1 MQNQQTKGGVAFM
14 QSQKEQLKGLI
25 FDIQGY
31 SVHDGP
37 GCRTL
42 IFLSGCP
49 LRCDW
54 CANPEG
60 QELKQQVMYQAQKCK
75 YYAHNCRRCIYACPC
90 FAIIESD
97 DPERPVKLDREKC
110 QKCTTYECTK
120 ACIHESLVLSG
131 KWMTVDEL
139 MAIIDRDRRFWGKDG
154 GVTFGG
160 GEPFMQKEF
169 LFAVLKKCK
178 EAYIHTAIET
188 SAYVDTQSFL
198 KAFDYLN
205 FAFVDIKHM
214 DTEKHRE
221 VTGVGNELILKNVEA
236 LANSDWPGTLVI
248 RIPIIEGFN
257 NSYENIIAT
266 AEFLKKVGLDI
277 VNILP
282 FHRLG
287 DSKYTQLGKSYKYSD
302 CESPPREVLERIQQI
317 FHSYN
322 IGCFI
327 GSDTPF

>member
-1 MQNQQTKGGVAFM
+1 MG
-14 QSQKEQLKGLI
+14 ELKGLV

-60 QELKQQVMYQAQKCK
+60 QELKERMRYREQKCK
-75 YYAHNCRRCIYACPC
+75 YNERNCRRCISACPKG
-90 FAIIESD
+90 AITETG
-97 DPERPVKLDREKC
+97 DPDQPIAINREFCKD
-110 QKCTTYECTK
+110 CTTFECVK
-120 ACIHESLVLSG
+120 ACIYEAMIISG

-139 MAIIDRDRRFWGKDG
+139 MAVIKRDMQFWGDGG
-154 GVTFGG
+154 GVTFTG
-160 GEPFMQKEF
+160 GEPLVQKDF
-169 LFAVLKKCK
+169 LVETIKRCK
-178 EAYIHTAIET
+178 ESFIHTSIET
-188 SAYVDTQSFL
+188 SGYASTDTFMEVIRL
-198 KAFDYLN
+198 LD

-214 DTEKHRE
+214 DPEKHRE
-221 VTGVGNELILKNVEA
+221 HTGVSNELILRNIKAAAE
-236 LANSDWPGTLVI
+236 SDWDGVLVI

-257 NSYENIIAT
+257 DDDANIEAT
-266 AEFLKKVGLDI
+266 ARFLNDCGLDM

-287 DSKYTQLGKSYKYSD
+287 DSKYKQLGMKYKYSD
-302 CESPPREVLERIQQI
+302 REGTPPEVMKRVQQI
-317 FHSYN
+317 FLNHD
-322 IGCFI
+322 IACFI